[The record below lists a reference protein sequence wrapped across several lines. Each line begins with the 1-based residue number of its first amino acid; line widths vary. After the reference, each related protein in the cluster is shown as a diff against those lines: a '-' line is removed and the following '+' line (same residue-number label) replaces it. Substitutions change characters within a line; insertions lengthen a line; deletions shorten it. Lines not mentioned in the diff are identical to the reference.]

1 MALAPVIWHWLVAI
15 DRAVDAMEEIVH
27 LAPDLADMSWKPLEK
42 VLELLVQANDELLH
56 VALDSARRDV
66 LASLLATQPA
76 YS

>member
-1 MALAPVIWHWLVAI
+1 MALTPVIWHWQVEI

-27 LAPDLADMSWKPLEK
+27 LAPDLANMSWKPREK
-42 VLELLVQANDELLH
+42 VLELLVQGDDELLH

-66 LASLLATQPA
+66 PASSLATQPA